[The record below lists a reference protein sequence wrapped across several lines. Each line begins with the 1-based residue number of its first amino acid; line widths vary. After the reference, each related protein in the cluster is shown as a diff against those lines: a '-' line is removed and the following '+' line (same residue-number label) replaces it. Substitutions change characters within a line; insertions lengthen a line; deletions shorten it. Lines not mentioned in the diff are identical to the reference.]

1 MIKYI
6 IAYGEDTL
14 VLSGEELIN
23 FVEIAVVKNKD
34 IKNFSVRQI
43 NLKVNV
49 Y

>member
-6 IAYGEDTL
+6 VAFEENTMI
-14 VLSGEELIN
+14 LSGEELN
-23 FVEIAVVKNKD
+23 EFVQTAVVANKD
-34 IKNFSVRQI
+34 IKNFSVRRI